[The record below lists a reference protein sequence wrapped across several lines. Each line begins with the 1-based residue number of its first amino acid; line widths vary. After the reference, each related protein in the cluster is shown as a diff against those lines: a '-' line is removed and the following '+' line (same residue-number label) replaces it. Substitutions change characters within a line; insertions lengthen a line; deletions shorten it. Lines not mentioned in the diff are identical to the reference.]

1 LDLRRDLGRR
11 TLRVP
16 VRCPNSVALL
26 GRTSMAG
33 AAAGLAV
40 SAWWQAGAAGLAVL
54 AGTAGGAAL
63 MLRRRRRGPAVQA
76 VRAVAGTRR
85 WQVRCAGQWRHATLS
100 DSRRGACWLDLR
112 LRLDAAPGR
121 AVTNCRA
128 TVWRAGLPASRW
140 RRLCLL
146 TGAAQRLAPPAEGAP

>member
-1 LDLRRDLGRR
+1 MRRDLGRR

-26 GRTSMAG
+26 GRTAMAG
-33 AAAGLAV
+33 AAAGLAASV
-40 SAWWQAGAAGLAVL
+40 WWQAGAAGLAVL
-54 AGTAGGAAL
+54 AGTAGGAA
-63 MLRRRRRGPAVQA
+63 MIRRPRRGGASVQA

-100 DSRRGACWLDLR
+100 GSWRGACWLDLR
-112 LRLDAAPGR
+112 LRLEAMPGS

-128 TVWRAGLPASRW
+128 TVWRAGLSAPRW

-146 TGAAQRLAPPAEGAP
+146 AGAAQRLAPPAEGAP